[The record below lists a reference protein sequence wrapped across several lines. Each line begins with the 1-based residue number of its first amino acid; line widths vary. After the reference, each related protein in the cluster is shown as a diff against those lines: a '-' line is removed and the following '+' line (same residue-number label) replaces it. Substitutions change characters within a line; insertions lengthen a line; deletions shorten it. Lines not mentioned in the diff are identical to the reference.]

1 MFVSATMPL
10 ALEFVLFGMLR
21 MNAIQPTLIKAAF
34 VVLYDVALAG
44 NSSTI
49 QRELEDRIDTLRRLI
64 RLSRK
69 EAQHILAHPVEMPSA
84 FIPAALVL
92 AYEGTG
98 THRVEPDFI
107 FQQADILLLTTAR
120 RCARMSTKRAIALLQ
135 TYHQQPVPLS
145 PA

>member
-1 MFVSATMPL
+1 M
-10 ALEFVLFGMLR
+10 
-21 MNAIQPTLIKAAF
+21 QPDMIKAAF

-49 QRELEDRIDTLRRLI
+49 WRGLEDRIDTLRRLI

-69 EAQHILAHPVEMPSA
+69 EAQHILAHPVEMPNE

-92 AYEGTG
+92 VYEGTG
-98 THRVEPDFI
+98 AHRVEPDFT
-107 FQQADILLLTTAR
+107 FQEGDILLLTTAR
-120 RCARMSTKRAIALLQ
+120 RRARMSTKRAIALLH
-135 TYHQQPVPLS
+135 TYEQEPPLVL

>member
-1 MFVSATMPL
+1 
-10 ALEFVLFGMLR
+10 
-21 MNAIQPTLIKAAF
+21 MNVMQPDMVKAAF
-34 VVLYDVALAG
+34 VVLYDRALTG

-49 QRELEDRIDTLRRLI
+49 LRELKDRIDALRRLI

-69 EAQHILAHPVEMPSA
+69 EAQYILAHPVEMPSE

-98 THRVEPDFI
+98 AQRVEPDFT
-107 FQQADILLLTTAR
+107 FQQADILLLTIAR
-120 RCARMSTKRAIALLQ
+120 RRARMSTKRAIALLH